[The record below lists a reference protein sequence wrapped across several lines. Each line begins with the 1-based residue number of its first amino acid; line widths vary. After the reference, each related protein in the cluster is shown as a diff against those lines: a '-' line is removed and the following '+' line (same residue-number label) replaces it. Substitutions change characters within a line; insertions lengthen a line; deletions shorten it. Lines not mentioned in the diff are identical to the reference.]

1 MKIANNITLP
11 VKIENGKF
19 KSNTYRISEILD
31 CYNGHTINITFSK
44 RTNKR
49 SNKQNSYYWGVVI
62 PIFLN
67 CIKVEWGEIWS
78 IQDMHDFLKTN
89 CNFKELVN
97 EETGAILRKPKSTT
111 ENNTV
116 EQEEFNKKCRILAKE
131 YFNTN
136 IPLPNEQITI
146 K

>member
-1 MKIANNITLP
+1 MKIANNITLL

-31 CYNGHTINITFSK
+31 CYNGLTIDITFSK

-89 CNFKELVN
+89 CNFKELVVV
-97 EETGAILRKPKSTT
+97 
-111 ENNTV
+111 TV
-116 EQEEFNKKCRILAKE
+116 RIEL
-131 YFNTN
+131 T
-136 IPLPNEQITI
+136 LTI
-146 K
+146 VTLLVQHYLDW